1 LCILSLSALVSYLL
15 DPICKEYTSH
25 GIISECI
32 ATLSLLALVTVEYV
46 LQAEC
51 IFGNS
56 LSFWTFGLTQQE
68 RLESIGV
75 FSIMLVFQ
83 IVGIACSHY
92 IIRVKNRWQDMQEA
106 LVSGLTAPSADSS
119 VVEGTWASSAASADI
134 VVEGEWD
141 PSAASADSV
150 LDLLVHTL
158 LDLL

>member
-1 LCILSLSALVSYLL
+1 LCTLSLSALVSYPLC
-15 DPICKEYTSH
+15 PICKEYTSH

-51 IFGNS
+51 VFGNS

-106 LVSGLTAPSADSS
+106 LVSGLTAPSADS
-119 VVEGTWASSAASADI
+119 VVESEWAPSAASADI
-134 VVEGEWD
+134 VVEGAWD